1 MEQQLINLKVFL
13 PFRVF
18 AVVKNVSRVVV
29 ETNEGSYGLLPQRLD
44 CVLALVPGI
53 FTYETE
59 EGGMHYLAVDEGL
72 LVKAGTQ
79 VLMSVRNA
87 FGGTDLGKLHETVE
101 KEFMNLDESEKN
113 VRSVMAKMESGF
125 IHSLEKFRK
134 E

>member
-1 MEQQLINLKVFL
+1 MEQQLMNLKVCL

-18 AVVKNVSRVVV
+18 AEIQNVSRIVM
-29 ETNEGSYGLLPQRLD
+29 ETSKGSYGLLPRRIPWV
-44 CVLALVPGI
+44 VLLVPGI

-72 LVKAGTQ
+72 LVKAGPQ

-87 FGGTDLGKLHETVE
+87 FGGTDLGKLHETAE

-113 VRSVMAKMESGF
+113 VRSVMAK
-125 IHSLEKFRK
+125 
-134 E
+134 